1 MRISDWISDVCSSDL
16 LFFVRGNVVL
26 GRASSRAGSHTLD
39 FCRSQKPVG
48 AGLLAKLCLL
58 AAQQGS
64 RPRATEQP
72 GTGPVEPAL
81 ALARAQIPRRAMGT
95 EAIGQLAQ
103 KVEHGPSEEHEQ

>member
-64 RPRATEQP
+64 RPRAPEQP
-72 GTGPVEPAL
+72 GPGPVEP
-81 ALARAQIPRRAMGT
+81 RSDERRVGNECVST
-95 EAIGQLAQ
+95 CRSRGSHDDLKKKKNQQLM
-103 KVEHGPSEEHEQ
+103 